1 MLVQVIGTSCLVQVD
16 WYRLLQVETDRLT
29 VAVVD
34 SVTVTGCLHLA
45 FIFQGGW
52 TGQGQVVVATFQL

>member
-1 MLVQVIGTSCLVQVD
+1 
-16 WYRLLQVETDRLT
+16 

-52 TGQGQVVVATFQL
+52 TGQGHVVVATFRLYPKNLGGCSLLLVIDKELWSWSFP